1 VKQEIVRYSDVALEL
16 GPHPLTG
23 DVTPKINIDS
33 IKQSIRVL
41 MSLDAFDIPFN
52 PYVLSDMRQFLFE
65 NFTVITKTGM
75 MKRLE
80 WLISTYEKRV
90 ELYSVDIR
98 ANDADDGIDVTL
110 TYRIKALNITDT
122 FNQQFQRV
130 R

>member
-1 VKQEIVRYSDVALEL
+1 MKQEIVRYSDVALEL

>member
-90 ELYSVDIR
+90 ELYSVDIQ